1 MDNKQVLNN
10 RRKPELE
17 IVESLRDNFAA
28 LVPVPGLKVDFDT
41 PSPCGQSPCPDFI
54 AHVSLNNLR
63 FKLIGEITA
72 QPGFA
77 HFDAVIS
84 QARALASERAGA
96 APVIVAKYLSPSKR
110 QQCADAGVNFIDLS
124 GNVLLAYKDLYIE
137 RIGFPNQF
145 PEERKGRGPFSDKA
159 SLILRTMLEHKNK
172 AWGTRELAQSVALDP
187 GFVSR
192 IAREMESRAYIV
204 RSDSKLLL
212 QNRERILED
221 WVHEYDYRKNRE
233 RRYFCLAQSPQEILG
248 KISSLNIPKEIGYAL
263 GLHAGA
269 NLVAPH
275 AVYNE
280 VHIYVRNEEALNYCV
295 KHLRLEA
302 VDRGANLVFLM
313 PYYGHSVF
321 FSKQLVSN
329 LWTVSDIQLYLDLYN
344 FPVRGREQAEY
355 LYEKRLKYLI
365 EDGRPAHDR

>member
-1 MDNKQVLNN
+1 
-10 RRKPELE
+10 
-17 IVESLRDNFAA
+17 
-28 LVPVPGLKVDFDT
+28 
-41 PSPCGQSPCPDFI
+41 
-54 AHVSLNNLR
+54 VSLNNLR
-63 FKLIGEITA
+63 FKLIGEIKT
-72 QPGFA
+72 QPGSA
-77 HFDAVIS
+77 YFDAVIS
-84 QARALASERAGA
+84 QAKALASEDTDA

-124 GNVLLAYKDLYIE
+124 GNVLLAYRDLYVE

-159 SLILRTMLEHKNK
+159 SLILRTMLEHREK

-192 IAREMESRAYIV
+192 ISREMESRAYIV

-221 WVHEYDYRKNRE
+221 WVHEYDYKKNRE
-233 RRYFCLAQSPQEILG
+233 RRYFCLAQSPKEILD
-248 KISSLNIPKEIGYAL
+248 KIRSLKLPKDIGYAL

-275 AVYNE
+275 ALYNE
-280 VHIYVRNEEALNYCV
+280 VHIYGSNEEALNYFV

-302 VDRGANLVFLM
+302 VNRGANLVFLM
-313 PYYGHSVF
+313 PYYEHSVF
-321 FSKQLVSN
+321 FGKQFVSN
-329 LWTVSDIQLYLDLYN
+329 LWVVSDIQLYLDLYN

-355 LYEKRLKYLI
+355 LYDKRLKYLV
-365 EDGRPAHDR
+365 EDGRPANGR